1 MKRNSFINSVQFAA
15 AACSI
20 SLPLLLTSCQNL
32 PPAEQMS
39 DAQREAYVEHR
50 KWDFEA
56 EKRKEID
63 AEHRR

>member
-1 MKRNSFINSVQFAA
+1 MKTTLLPYRLGSAGA
-15 AACSI
+15 LLACL
-20 SLPLLLTSCQNL
+20 LPVMLSSCQNL
-32 PPAEQMS
+32 PPTTQMS

-63 AEHRR
+63 TENRR